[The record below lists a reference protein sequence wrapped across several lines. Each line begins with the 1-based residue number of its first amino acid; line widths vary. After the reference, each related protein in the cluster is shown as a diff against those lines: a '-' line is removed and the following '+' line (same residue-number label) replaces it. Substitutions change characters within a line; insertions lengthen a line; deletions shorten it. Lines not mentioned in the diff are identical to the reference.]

1 MPTNPTRTASPGMV
15 ILAFATVYI
24 VWGSTYFFI
33 QKAIEHMPALLMGA
47 IRFIA
52 AGAMLLTWCIIKGE
66 KVWDAKQI
74 KPAIVSGLLMLFVG
88 NGALIWAEKSIPSS
102 LAAVLVSATP
112 IWFVLLDKPQWG
124 INFNNRSTITGLII
138 GFIGVILLF
147 SEQTSRTLGDKNTVQ
162 VAGLVILIIGS
173 ISWAGGSL
181 FSKYKVSGSAMVNTT
196 WQMLAAGFAFIPGSL
211 LSNEWN
217 GFEWSSVTLGS
228 WLSVSYLI
236 IFGSLIGYSAYVWL
250 LSVRPVAQVSTYAYV
265 NPVVAVLLGVFFAG
279 EHMTFLQIAGL
290 AIILLSVRLINL
302 AKSRKDKKATSRQSA
317 NKPVVVVPATKAEV

>member
-290 AIILLSVRLINL
+290 AIILLSVLLINL
-302 AKSRKDKKATSRQSA
+302 AKYRKDKKAISRQSA

>member
-1 MPTNPTRTASPGMV
+1 MSTNPTRTASPGMV

-52 AGAMLLTWCIIKGE
+52 AGGILLAWCIIKGE
-66 KVWDAKQI
+66 KVWDVKQMR
-74 KPAIVSGLLMLFVG
+74 PAIVSGLLMLFVG
-88 NGALIWAEKSIPSS
+88 NGTLIWAEKSLPSS

-138 GFIGVILLF
+138 GFLGIILLF
-147 SEQTSRTLGDKNTVQ
+147 SEQTSRALGNEDTVQ

-173 ISWAGGSL
+173 ISWAAGSL

-196 WQMLAAGFAFIPGSL
+196 WQMLAAGIAFIPGSL
-211 LSNEWN
+211 LNNEWD
-217 GFEWSSVTLGS
+217 GFAWSAVTLSS
-228 WLSVSYLI
+228 WLSVAYLI

-290 AIILLSVRLINL
+290 AIILLSVLLINL
-302 AKSRKDKKATSRQSA
+302 AKYRKEKKAISRQSA
-317 NKPVVVVPATKAEV
+317 RKPVVLPATKAEV

>member
-147 SEQTSRTLGDKNTVQ
+147 SEQTSRALGDKNTVQ

-290 AIILLSVRLINL
+290 AIILLSVLLINL
-302 AKSRKDKKATSRQSA
+302 AKYRKDKKAISRQSA